1 MQNGNCEFV
10 RCTYCLKDVPATE
23 ATEDHVIARSWYPAN
38 TPPVTKWKV
47 PACNECNNRYSA
59 AEGSTLSRIALCM
72 DPKDRSVGHIVQRA
86 LRSFDPK
93 QANSARDAMHRF
105 NKREALR
112 QDLHQISDP
121 KARGVLPSFRE
132 NFEKGSRTGIF
143 IPADALHEVVKKWV
157 RGIHFCEFG
166 HPVPVDHVVSVQ
178 FVEDAAAASAFAE
191 IMQFAK
197 RIEKGPGV
205 EVLIW
210 QATEGNESVTQD
222 AVNIWGQFR
231 VYASVESSGAA

>member
-10 RCTYCLKDVPATE
+10 RCTYCLKDVPASE

-38 TPPVTKWKV
+38 TPPVAKWKV
-47 PACNECNNRYSA
+47 PACDECNNRYSA

-72 DPKDRSVGHIVQRA
+72 DPKDRSVGHIVRRA

-93 QANSARDAMHRF
+93 QAKSARDAMHRF

-112 QDLHQISDP
+112 QDVVQILDP
-121 KARGVLPSFRE
+121 KAQGVLPSFRE
-132 NFEKGSRTGIF
+132 NFGKGSRTGIL
-143 IPADALHEVVKKWV
+143 ISGEALHKVVEKWI

-166 HPVPVDHVVSVQ
+166 DPVPADHVVSVQ
-178 FVEDAAAASAFAE
+178 FVEDEAAATAFAK

-210 QATEGNESVTQD
+210 HAAEGNESVTQY
-222 AVNIWGQFR
+222 AFNIWGQFR
-231 VYASVESSGAA
+231 VYGCVESSGAA

>member
-10 RCTYCLKDVPATE
+10 RCTYCLKDVPASK

-38 TPPVTKWKV
+38 TPPVAKWKV
-47 PACNECNNRYSA
+47 PAFDECNNRYSA

-72 DPKDRSVGHIVQRA
+72 DPKDRSVGHIVRRA

-93 QANSARDAMHRF
+93 QAKSARDAMHRF

-112 QDLHQISDP
+112 QDVVQILDP
-121 KARGVLPSFRE
+121 KAQGVLPSFRE
-132 NFEKGSRTGIF
+132 NFGKGSRTGIL
-143 IPADALHEVVKKWV
+143 IPGEALHKVVEKWI

-166 HPVPVDHVVSVQ
+166 DPVPADHVVSVQ
-178 FVEDAAAASAFAE
+178 FVEDEAAASAFAE
-191 IMQFAK
+191 VMRFAK

-210 QATEGNESVTQD
+210 HAAEGNESVTQY
-222 AVNIWGQFR
+222 AFNIWGQFR